1 MWLIAEY
8 LATSLFSLKPSWA
21 TSSGGKSLLLPT
33 PFAIKMALLDAACRS
48 DGVTAAKQ
56 AWASIAPLQIALRGP
71 GRIVV
76 SNTFTKILKP
86 KRGES
91 VEGSADFGP
100 MQKSIGFREYVYH
113 DGTIAF
119 ALQITNS
126 DTAALLSDWLFQI
139 NYLGKRGG
147 FLQLSS
153 LPELADDLPSD
164 FVIINQMHASAI
176 PINGV
181 VQPMDDTGEKV
192 SFEKVNIY
200 SGESLKSGKDR
211 VLHHV
216 VLPYRLVKSSRGY
229 SLYERFE
236 L

>member
-1 MWLIAEY
+1 MWLLAEY
-8 LATSLFSLKPSWA
+8 YTTSLFSLKPSWA

-48 DGVTAAKQ
+48 EGVANAKR
-56 AWASIAPLQIALRGP
+56 AWSTISPLQIALRGP
-71 GRIVV
+71 ARIVV

-113 DGTIAF
+113 DGKIAF
-119 ALQITNS
+119 GLKIADA
-126 DTAALLSDWLFQI
+126 DTASSISDWLLQI
-139 NYLGKRGG
+139 SYLGKRGG

-153 LPELADDLPSD
+153 PPDLVDSLPSD
-164 FVIINQMHASAI
+164 FVIINQVHTSAI

-181 VQPMDDTGEKV
+181 VQPMDDTGDKV

-211 VLHHV
+211 ILHHV
-216 VLPYRLVKSSRGY
+216 VLPYRLVSSSRGY
-229 SLYERFE
+229 SLYERFAV
-236 L
+236 